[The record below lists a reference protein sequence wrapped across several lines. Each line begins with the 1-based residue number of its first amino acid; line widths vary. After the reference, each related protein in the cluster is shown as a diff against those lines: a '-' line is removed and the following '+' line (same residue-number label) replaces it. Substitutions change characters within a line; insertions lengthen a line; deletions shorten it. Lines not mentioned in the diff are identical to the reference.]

1 MASNEFEIEQSSTGL
16 KYLWLFKKIVARSLL
31 LLLNV
36 YEYAKENSVDFKAT
50 IVAAEDLVVFTFGPL
65 YQKLTSL
72 PEDIMEFV
80 DDTFD
85 KYASSRAKEFVTKYN
100 TLIYTTKPI
109 VKKQV
114 IATQTIISPLLTTT
128 IFLLKTTKYLL
139 RNITPKP
146 EPLFGKKDQTP
157 LQNTLDAAKSLVP
170 DLANQAVDATKSLVG
185 GLPLVGNVAQ
195 TLTNPTNLA
204 NQIADTTNS
213 LVKEN
218 PILEVVSSAAESSG
232 NATKSQFGGLPL
244 VGDVAQTLTN
254 PTNLANQIADT
265 TNSLVKENPI
275 LEAVSSAAES
285 SSKTTKSLFGGLPT
299 NPLDLANQITNTA
312 NSLVKDNPILD
323 AVNSAAQN
331 TLDTAASIVG
341 DLPIVGDIAQSLPTN
356 PADLANQVL
365 DTTTSLINDNPLAG
379 AINSAAENIG
389 NIGNNTA
396 ATGTKAALQA
406 AYTTMKLAMIPVI
419 AQLWYELMKKYPT
432 LAQLSEFILP
442 VVEVMCELYNKAVA
456 FMDGKGYSIAGYL
469 PLIPIDEMK
478 AAYKLV
484 KTSKDG
490 LAAVGDLVGVDANK
504 GLSAVGD
511 ILGVNK

>member
-1 MASNEFEIEQSSTGL
+1 MASNEIESEQSSTGL

-114 IATQTIISPLLTTT
+114 IATQTIISPILTTT

-157 LQNTLDAAKSLVP
+157 LQNSLDAAKSLVP

-185 GLPLVGNVAQ
+185 GLPLVG
-195 TLTNPTNLA
+195 
-204 NQIADTTNS
+204 
-213 LVKEN
+213 
-218 PILEVVSSAAESSG
+218 
-232 NATKSQFGGLPL
+232 
-244 VGDVAQTLTN
+244 DVAQTLTN

-265 TNSLVKENPI
+265 TSSLVKENPI

-331 TLDTAASIVG
+331 TLDTATSIVG

-365 DTTTSLINDNPLAG
+365 NTTTSLVNDNPLSG

-419 AQLWYELMKKYPT
+419 AQLWYELMNKYPT

-469 PLIPIDEMK
+469 PLVPIDEMK

-490 LAAVGDLVGVDANK
+490 LAAVGDLVGIDANK

-511 ILGVNK
+511 ILGVNKDK